1 MQNFYRHKL
10 YATRISARPV
20 WMRWLPPS
28 GSTPIWSC
36 SMSRAQMNTNKRRG
50 AAQMHSTP
58 SFTYSAFL
66 HLPQLSGQNLLSY
79 MTDGLFQLDFFSS
92 PKRFVPGIRS
102 RMAGRTPGVSPHRL
116 SRSAP
121 FQCHLSADDLWRRC
135 EGRSG
140 NHRTRYGGYAGE
152 HLCAY
157 PAVLWSLGK
166 SLKKYHNADRRRTI
180 GKITAAMPGMDGDMW
195 TLAQQTLSKLKR
207 MTDSDYD
214 SQKFYFTDENE

>member
-1 MQNFYRHKL
+1 MISGGDVKAVQGTTGH
-10 YATRISARPV
+10 ATA
-20 WMRWLPPS
+20 
-28 GSTPIWSC
+28 
-36 SMSRAQMNTNKRRG
+36 
-50 AAQMHSTP
+50 
-58 SFTYSAFL
+58 
-66 HLPQLSGQNLLSY
+66 
-79 MTDGLFQLDFFSS
+79 
-92 PKRFVPGIRS
+92 
-102 RMAGRTPGVSPHRL
+102 
-116 SRSAP
+116 
-121 FQCHLSADDLWRRC
+121 
-135 EGRSG
+135 
-140 NHRTRYGGYAGE
+140 GYAGE

>member
-1 MQNFYRHKL
+1 
-10 YATRISARPV
+10 
-20 WMRWLPPS
+20 
-28 GSTPIWSC
+28 
-36 SMSRAQMNTNKRRG
+36 
-50 AAQMHSTP
+50 MHSTP

-79 MTDGLFQLDFFSS
+79 MTDGLFQL
-92 PKRFVPGIRS
+92 PKPLCARHQIPN
-102 RMAGRTPGVSPHRL
+102 GRTPPGVHPHCV